1 MEADD
6 TRESGPTEIPEDAV
20 IVKQSY
26 WAWLWYV
33 VPWAGLIGASF
44 YFDQLTFGA
53 MPLVIGLLFV
63 VPQFMRWRGTAYILT
78 NEQIIVK
85 RGSSRLYDLP
95 FSEIGEV
102 RSNPGFFGA
111 SLGYTSV
118 YLVLKDGRSAFLPHV
133 PVSSP
138 LMSHVL
144 SRVDTPP
151 PPPAPNEENPDA

>member
-1 MEADD
+1 
-6 TRESGPTEIPEDAV
+6 
-20 IVKQSY
+20 
-26 WAWLWYV
+26 
-33 VPWAGLIGASF
+33 
-44 YFDQLTFGA
+44 

-78 NEQIIVK
+78 NQQIIVK

-151 PPPAPNEENPDA
+151 PPPAPKEENPDA